1 MSEIKDIPVGWAVEK
16 LDNFA
21 IYQKGKKPKLVSDSK
36 TDICFMPYVNIKAF
50 EKGIVDEYTDGDK
63 CTLCKD
69 GDFFDVWDGA
79 RAGYIGKAIKGALG
93 STLVKINFPGIL
105 NEYAYQ
111 FLVSKYLQINT
122 NTKGTGIP
130 HVDPNILW
138 NYKFPIPPLAEQ
150 QRIVAKIEELFSS
163 LDKGIESLKT
173 AQAQLKVYRQAVLK
187 YAFEGKLTN
196 KNIPEGELPEGWVKT
211 ELAKITEKVEKVKL
225 KEKNPN
231 EEFIYLDIG
240 GIDNKLNKI
249 SNHKVYA
256 WKDAP
261 SRAQQIVK
269 VGDTIF
275 STVRTYLKNI
285 AFIDK
290 VQYENQIC
298 SSGFSVIRANKN
310 KSISK
315 YLYYYSIFEDFIRA
329 LNNLQKGTSYP
340 AIRSEDI
347 FTQFINLPP
356 SLTEQTQ
363 IVQEIEN
370 RLSICDTIEENI
382 RISLLK
388 AEALRQSILKK
399 AFEGTLVAQDPNDE
413 PASVLLEKIR
423 VEKEKNQPIKQDQ
436 AKKGTK

>member
-1 MSEIKDIPVGWAVEK
+1 MSEIKDIPIGWAVEK
-16 LDNFA
+16 LGNFA

-69 GDFFDVWDGA
+69 GDFLMVWDGA

-196 KNIPEGELPEGWVKT
+196 KNIPEGELPEGWVKLKDICT
-211 ELAKITEKVEKVKL
+211 KIGSGATPKGGSENYKIKGIPL
-225 KEKNPN
+225 IRSMNIHFD
-231 EEFIYLDIG
+231 FIKYDGL
-240 GIDNKLNKI
+240 
-249 SNHKVYA
+249 
-256 WKDAP
+256 
-261 SRAQQIVK
+261 
-269 VGDTIF
+269 
-275 STVRTYLKNI
+275 
-285 AFIDK
+285 AFIDDK
-290 VQYENQIC
+290 QAKALDNVIVVEDDVLLNITGASIGRINIAPKSFNNARVNQHVCI
-298 SSGFSVIRANKN
+298 IRLDEKYL
-310 KSISK
+310 SK
-315 YLYYYSIFEDFIRA
+315 YIKYFIQSPKIQEWIFNENYGVTR
-329 LNNLQKGTSYP
+329 Q
-340 AIRSEDI
+340 
-347 FTQFINLPP
+347 
-356 SLTEQTQ
+356 SLTKNMVENILIPQKSKSEQTQ

-388 AEALRQSILKK
+388 AEALRQSIFKK

-423 VEKEKNQPIKQDQ
+423 VEKEKNQPIKKDQ